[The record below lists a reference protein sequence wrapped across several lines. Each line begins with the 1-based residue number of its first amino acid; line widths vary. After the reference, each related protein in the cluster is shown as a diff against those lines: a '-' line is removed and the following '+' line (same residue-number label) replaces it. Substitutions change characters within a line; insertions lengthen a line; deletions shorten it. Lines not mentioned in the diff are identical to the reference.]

1 MAFVFPMFIFSVVV
15 IRSVIL
21 FKRGAIKDKEVQSS
35 CSAAAYACAQA
46 LSPRAGSAPRAIAED
61 GF

>member
-35 CSAAAYACAQA
+35 CSAAAYACA
-46 LSPRAGSAPRAIAED
+46 LSP
-61 GF
+61 